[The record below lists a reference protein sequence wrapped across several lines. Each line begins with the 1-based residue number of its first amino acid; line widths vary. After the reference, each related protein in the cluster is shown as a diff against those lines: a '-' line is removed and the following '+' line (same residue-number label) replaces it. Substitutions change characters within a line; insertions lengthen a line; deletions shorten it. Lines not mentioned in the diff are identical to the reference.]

1 MNILI
6 IGNGGR
12 EHALAWKVSQSP
24 LAQKIFVAPG
34 NAGTALEPKVENVA
48 IAVTDIAGLVEF
60 AQKNEIGL
68 TIVGPEAPLVIG
80 VVDAFR
86 AAGVKIFGPTQAAAQ
101 LEGSKA
107 FTKDFLAR
115 HNIPTAEYQNFTEV
129 EPALAYLQQKG
140 APVVIKADGLAAGK
154 GVIVAMTLEEAE
166 SAVQDMLAGNAFGNA
181 GHRIVIEEFLDG
193 EEASFIVMVDGK
205 NVEPMAT
212 SQDHKRVGEND
223 SGLNTGGMGAYSPA
237 PVVTPEIHQRIMQEV
252 IYPTVNGMA
261 AEGNTYTGF
270 LYAGLMIMP
279 NGQPKVIEFNCRFG
293 DPETQPIMMRLQSD
307 LVELCLAACDG
318 KLDQVRSEWCA
329 QAALGIVLAAE
340 GYPGDYR
347 KGDVISGIPSTSIG
361 QTALAA
367 QKVFLAGVE
376 QKGDQL
382 VSNGGRVLCV
392 TALGDTVAAAQQ
404 QALQLAEQ
412 VQWAGRFYRRDI
424 GYRAVARE
432 QGK

>member
-1 MNILI
+1 MNVLI

-12 EHALAWKVSQSP
+12 EHALAWKVRQSP
-24 LAQKIFVAPG
+24 LVKKVFVAPG
-34 NAGTALEPKVENVA
+34 NAGTALEEGIENVA
-48 IAVTDIAGLVEF
+48 IAATDVPALVAF
-60 AQKNEIGL
+60 AKENQIGL

-86 AAGVKIFGPTQAAAQ
+86 ASNLKIFGPTQAAAQ

-115 HNIPTAEYQNFTEV
+115 HQIPTAEYQNFTEV
-129 EPALAYLQQKG
+129 EPALAYLKQKG
-140 APVVIKADGLAAGK
+140 APIVIKADGLAAGK

-166 SAVQDMLAGNAFGNA
+166 EAVKDMLSGNAFGDA
-181 GHRIVIEEFLDG
+181 GSRVVIEEFLDG

-212 SQDHKRVGEND
+212 SQDHKRVGEGD
-223 SGLNTGGMGAYSPA
+223 QGLNTGGMGAYSPA
-237 PVVTPEIHQRIMQEV
+237 PVVTPEIHNRVMQEV
-252 IYPTVNGMA
+252 IYPTVKGMA
-261 AEGNTYTGF
+261 AEGNPYTGF

-279 NGQPKVIEFNCRFG
+279 NGLPKVIEFNCRFG
-293 DPETQPIMMRLQSD
+293 DPETQPIMMRLESD
-307 LVELCLAACDG
+307 LVQLCLAACDE
-318 KLDQVRSEWCA
+318 KLDTIKSKWCE

-347 KGDVISGIPSTSIG
+347 KGDEISGIPTQAQKS
-361 QTALAA
+361 

-376 QKGDQL
+376 QKDGKL
-382 VSNGGRVLCV
+382 VTNGGRVLCA
-392 TALGDTVAAAQQ
+392 TALGNSVFDAQQ
-404 QALQLAEQ
+404 QALKLAEQ
-412 VQWAGRFYRRDI
+412 IQWQGRFYRRDI

-432 QGK
+432 KA